1 MPAPAPIVPLA
12 VSNAEFQLEMAV
24 RKIGRYARV
33 RRRRSELRVQVVRDQ
48 QGKWQVQHKQQPDL
62 AGETA
67 KEDPAWSRRAM
78 VT

>member
-1 MPAPAPIVPLA
+1 
-12 VSNAEFQLEMAV
+12 MAV
-24 RKIGRYARV
+24 CKIGRYARV

-48 QGKWQVQHKQQPDL
+48 QGKWQVQHKQQPAL
-62 AGETA
+62 AGETV